1 MIDLSAYKSI
11 QSNLF
16 VRIQIDE
23 YSTTEGGPY
32 SSQVLRFS
40 DLTFPYTLNSESYS
54 GLGKLMDITQSSS
67 ELRANG
73 QEMTITIV
81 GIPTSSISEI
91 VNSKIKGAP
100 VSIYR
105 GLFNA
110 ETGQF
115 LSVSGNPLGRFQ
127 GFVNNYTLTEEFDSE
142 ARTSSTTISLTCT
155 SVVNVLENKVAG
167 RKTNPKSQKQ
177 FYPTDVSM
185 DRVPTLKGA
194 TYNFGAP

>member
-1 MIDLSAYKSI
+1 M
-11 QSNLF
+11 
-16 VRIQIDE
+16 RIQIDE

-32 SSQVLRFS
+32 SAQVLRFS
-40 DLTFPYTLNSESYS
+40 DLTFPYTINSESYT

-73 QEMTITIV
+73 QEMTITIA
-81 GIPTSSISEI
+81 GIPTASVSEI

-110 ETGQF
+110 ETGAF

-142 ARTSSTTISLTCT
+142 TRTSSTTISLTCT

-177 FYPTDVSM
+177 FYSTDVSM

-194 TYNFGAP
+194 TFNFGAP